1 MTASGQPQLVIDTDV
16 MIPTRD
22 GSAVCADFILHPG
35 PSRSPAIVCM
45 SPYGKDVSWLDAY
58 PDHHLDISPYTVWET
73 PDPAWWVPRGY
84 AIVRVD
90 SRGIGKSPGTLDPLS
105 AKDTEDYYDA
115 IEYVASQPWC
125 TGKVGLLGISFYAI
139 TQWKVAALQ
148 PPHLAAIIPWEGAND
163 LYREWARQGG
173 IYANGFVDFW
183 WQLHFIDQP
192 MLTGPAVDWRE
203 EFQRHELDD
212 EWFRERR
219 AELEAITV
227 PVLSA
232 GNWGAFHMHLR
243 GNVEGFAQISSRHK
257 RLIMMT
263 GTHID
268 PFYTDWARLEQLRFF
283 DRWLKDIS
291 NGAER
296 DPPLRLAIR
305 YGAEIEWRD
314 EQEWPLAD
322 TEWTRLYLDVQDES
336 LSSEA
341 AVEGSVSY
349 EAPAGSASFQTAAV
363 DALLELTGPVLLR
376 LWVSSS
382 TEDMD
387 VFATLRDIGPDG
399 EEVHGIGPR
408 GGPVPM
414 AIGWLRASHRELDSE
429 RSLPY
434 RPFHA
439 HQRRLPLAPDKP
451 TLVEIEIWP
460 TSIVLMPGHRLR
472 LVISGNDAHMVAL
485 VHNSSVDR
493 PAERFAGIN
502 TLHTGGEY
510 DSYLLAPVIPV
521 AARQRGAVARVASM
535 PEREVV
541 AEANSGRVHT
551 VFSDGAWALELEGYG
566 EIIRFATR
574 EEAIVGGRERAQRT
588 ATEHVIHNQDGT
600 VAGRHSY
607 RRGHTS
613 DPTDETARLAPRD
626 TV

>member
-1 MTASGQPQLVIDTDV
+1 MTASDQPQLVIDTDV

-22 GSAVCADFILHPG
+22 GSAVCADFIQPPG

-243 GNVEGFAQISSRHK
+243 GNVEGFAQISC
-257 RLIMMT
+257 
-263 GTHID
+263 GT
-268 PFYTDWARLEQLRFF
+268 
-283 DRWLKDIS
+283 
-291 NGAER
+291 
-296 DPPLRLAIR
+296 
-305 YGAEIEWRD
+305 
-314 EQEWPLAD
+314 
-322 TEWTRLYLDVQDES
+322 
-336 LSSEA
+336 
-341 AVEGSVSY
+341 
-349 EAPAGSASFQTAAV
+349 
-363 DALLELTGPVLLR
+363 
-376 LWVSSS
+376 
-382 TEDMD
+382 
-387 VFATLRDIGPDG
+387 
-399 EEVHGIGPR
+399 
-408 GGPVPM
+408 
-414 AIGWLRASHRELDSE
+414 
-429 RSLPY
+429 
-434 RPFHA
+434 
-439 HQRRLPLAPDKP
+439 
-451 TLVEIEIWP
+451 
-460 TSIVLMPGHRLR
+460 
-472 LVISGNDAHMVAL
+472 SG
-485 VHNSSVDR
+485 
-493 PAERFAGIN
+493 
-502 TLHTGGEY
+502 
-510 DSYLLAPVIPV
+510 
-521 AARQRGAVARVASM
+521 
-535 PEREVV
+535 
-541 AEANSGRVHT
+541 
-551 VFSDGAWALELEGYG
+551 
-566 EIIRFATR
+566 
-574 EEAIVGGRERAQRT
+574 
-588 ATEHVIHNQDGT
+588 
-600 VAGRHSY
+600 
-607 RRGHTS
+607 
-613 DPTDETARLAPRD
+613 
-626 TV
+626 